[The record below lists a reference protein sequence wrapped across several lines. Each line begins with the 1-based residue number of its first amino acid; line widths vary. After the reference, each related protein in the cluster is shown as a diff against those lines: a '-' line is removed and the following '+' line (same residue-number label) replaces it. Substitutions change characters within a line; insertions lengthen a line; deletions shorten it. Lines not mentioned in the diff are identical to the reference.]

1 MTRMRHVAAGAWLLV
16 LITAQAAFAQVND
29 VTAWK
34 AAPAHEA
41 SYESV
46 RRRHADL
53 LGTWSYGRLF
63 TELASELDTSTA
75 WPAGDRT
82 RANLVTA
89 LREMAARFAG
99 EDAKLAAATD
109 EASKNAIVNTI
120 LDTRPTGLFQL
131 VDETWFSGRQ
141 FVVTA
146 EEVEAL
152 PAARFQ
158 DFMHRVTVA
167 ERLLREMARPNRAAA
182 VAAIAAAAERWR
194 QYVFDGRSQYPWE
207 MALNGLTTAA
217 RSDIQNPPRR
227 QWVLLHPEV
236 GVEMGRGG
244 ANGDYVTGKE
254 SALVQAL
261 GHVWYRWPASAGEE
275 LRWWG
280 VSGSVSLRE
289 EQRPGVGFTV
299 HYGKVVN
306 VGVLWREVD
315 RNGRRERLPYVHT
328 GVDLFRLA
336 RKRLPDWLSKRLA
349 DGSAQAAAL
358 PASP

>member
-1 MTRMRHVAAGAWLLV
+1 MGRIGAGACLLV
-16 LITAQAAFAQVND
+16 LIAIPAAFAQAND
-29 VTAWK
+29 VTDWTAS
-34 AAPAHEA
+34 PGHEA

-53 LGTWSYGRLF
+53 LDTWSYGRLF
-63 TELASELDTSTA
+63 TELAGELDASAT

-82 RANLVTA
+82 RANLITA
-89 LREMAARFAG
+89 LREMAGRFAG

-109 EASKNAIVNTI
+109 ETSKNAIVNGI
-120 LDTRPTGLFQL
+120 LATRPTGLFQL
-131 VDETWFSGRQ
+131 VDEMWFGGRT
-141 FVVTA
+141 FVVMV

-207 MALNGLTTAA
+207 IALNGLTTAA

-236 GVEMGRGG
+236 GVEIGRGG
-244 ANGDYVTGKE
+244 ADGAYLTGKE

-261 GHVWYRWPASAGEE
+261 GHIWYRWPTTIGED

-289 EQRPGVGFTV
+289 EQRPGVGVTV

-336 RKRLPDWLSKRLA
+336 RKRLPGWLAKRLA

>member
-1 MTRMRHVAAGAWLLV
+1 VTQARRRCAAACLLV
-16 LITAQAAFAQVND
+16 LLTTAAARAQVND
-29 VTAWK
+29 VTAWTPS
-34 AAPAHEA
+34 PAHEA

-46 RRRHADL
+46 RRRYADL
-53 LGTWSYGRLF
+53 LDTWSYGRLF
-63 TELASELDTSTA
+63 TELASELEISPT
-75 WPAGDRT
+75 WPAGT
-82 RANLVTA
+82 PARANLVTA
-89 LREMAARFAG
+89 LREMASRFADA
-99 EDAKLAAATD
+99 DAKLAAAADQAT
-109 EASKNAIVNTI
+109 KNAIVDD
-120 LDTRPTGLFQL
+120 LLATRPTGLFQL
-131 VDETWFSGRQ
+131 VNETWFSGRP
-141 FVVTA
+141 FAVMV

-152 PAARFQ
+152 PPPRFE

-194 QYVFDGRSQYPWE
+194 QYVFEGRSQYPWE
-207 MALNGLTTAA
+207 MALNGVTTAG

-227 QWVLLHPEV
+227 QWILLHPEV
-236 GVEMGRGG
+236 GVEIGRGG
-244 ANGDYVTGKE
+244 ADGAYVTGKE

-261 GHVWYRWPASAGEE
+261 GHVWYRWPASAGDD

-280 VSGSVSLRE
+280 VSGSFSLRE

-299 HYGKVVN
+299 HYGKIVN

-315 RNGRRERLPYVHT
+315 RNGQRDLLPYVHT

-336 RKRLPDWLSKRLA
+336 RKRLPDWLARRLA
-349 DGSAQAAAL
+349 DGTTQADAL